1 MSPILLF
8 WEKIALYNLHIF
20 LKKIRILRSVV
31 VLILSVENSRRAK
44 WLLSRPF
51 TDKIIFTGTHLFLN
65 FQRVVTARERKNLL
79 YFFPRLFYTYF
90 LSSTSQQNT
99 IIKNNITLGC
109 HVNRDIFCVSLWLYV
124 SVIVILW
131 EGAVKVIIF

>member
-44 WLLSRPF
+44 WILSRPF

-65 FQRVVTARERKNLL
+65 FQRVVTAKTYYIFFQG
-79 YFFPRLFYTYF
+79 YFILIFYHQHRNKTQ
-90 LSSTSQQNT
+90 L
-99 IIKNNITLGC
+99 
-109 HVNRDIFCVSLWLYV
+109 
-124 SVIVILW
+124 
-131 EGAVKVIIF
+131 